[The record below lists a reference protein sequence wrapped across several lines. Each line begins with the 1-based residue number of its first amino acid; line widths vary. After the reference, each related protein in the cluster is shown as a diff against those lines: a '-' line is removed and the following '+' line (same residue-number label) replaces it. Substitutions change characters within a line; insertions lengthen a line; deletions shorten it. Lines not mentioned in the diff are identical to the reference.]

1 MALSTEDKKKIAEAF
16 GQKKGDTGSA
26 SVQVALLS
34 ENIRR
39 LTEHLK
45 VNRKDFASK
54 RGLLKMVS
62 RRKNLLR
69 YLEREN
75 EELYR
80 DIISRLGLRK

>member
-1 MALSTEDKKKIAEAF
+1 MPLSTADKKKIVKAF
-16 GQKKGDTGSA
+16 AKNENDTGSA
-26 SVQVALLS
+26 QVQVALLS

-62 RRKNLLR
+62 RRKNLLK
-69 YLEREN
+69 YLQREN

>member
-1 MALSTEDKKKIAEAF
+1 MSLSAEDKKKIVKSFAKNE
-16 GQKKGDTGSA
+16 KDTGSA
-26 SVQVALLS
+26 QVQVALLS

-62 RRKNLLR
+62 RRKNLLK
-69 YLEREN
+69 YLQREN

-80 DIISRLGLRK
+80 DIVSRLGLRR

>member
-1 MALSTEDKKKIAEAF
+1 MPLSKEDKKKIVKAF
-16 GQKKGDTGSA
+16 AKNEKDTGSA
-26 SVQVALLS
+26 QIQVALLS

-45 VNRKDFASK
+45 INRKDFASK
-54 RGLLKMVS
+54 RGLLRMVA
-62 RRKNLLR
+62 RRKNHLK
-69 YLEREN
+69 YLQREN